1 MSSKTA
7 LIAGASGLV
16 GNTLFKLLL
25 NDDHYDKIKVVSRS
39 SVDLNNEKIEEII
52 LEDFDNLDEISDKLD
67 ANDFYISIGTTRRKA
82 GSKEAFLKVDFDF
95 PLKFAH
101 LAKSQ
106 PSFQQFLVVTSL
118 GANANSPIFYNM
130 VKGKLEDELI
140 ALNLPSLKI
149 FQPSLLLGERKE
161 FRLKEE
167 IGKGISSLFTF
178 FVVGS
183 KKRLWTISAEE
194 VATAMVKV
202 AKKGKIG
209 FKRFKPKNM
218 IKIAYK

>member
-16 GNTLFKLLL
+16 GNSLLKLLI
-25 NDDHYDKIKVVSRS
+25 DDDYYEKIKVVSRS
-39 SVDLNNEKIEEII
+39 PITLKNDKIEEIVVSNF
-52 LEDFDNLDEISDKLD
+52 ENLDDFSDKLD
-67 ANDFYISIGTTRRKA
+67 ANDFYVSIGTTRRKA
-82 GSKEAFLKVDFDF
+82 GSKLAFLKVDLDI
-95 PLKFAH
+95 PLKFAQI
-101 LAKSQ
+101 AQEQS
-106 PSFQQFLVVTSL
+106 SFQQFLIVTAL

-140 ALNLPSLKI
+140 ALNLKSLKI
-149 FQPSLLLGERKE
+149 FQPSLLLGNRKE

-183 KKRLWTISAEE
+183 KKRLWTISADE
-194 VATAMVKV
+194 VAKSMVIV

-209 FKRFKPKNM
+209 FKRFKPKKM
-218 IKIAYK
+218 IKLANK